1 MRLSQRGLLIVAL
14 IALLPGVFAP
24 PYAWGGEQ
32 AVVRDGAALFNA
44 KCSKCH
50 GTKGSGTD
58 KGPPLVH
65 RIYEPGHHADLSFHW
80 AVERG
85 VRAHHWGFGDMPPVE
100 GVSNDDVSAIIGY
113 IRGLQRE
120 AGIF

>member
-1 MRLSQRGLLIVAL
+1 MTFKQMKVFSAALFFLLAASFAL
-14 IALLPGVFAP
+14 AIASGNI
-24 PYAWGGEQ
+24 ET
-32 AVVRDGAALFNA
+32 VVRDGRALFNS

-50 GTKGSGTD
+50 GLKGVGTD

-65 RIYEPGHHADLSFHW
+65 KIYEPNHHADMSFYW
-80 AVERG
+80 AAERG

-100 GVSNDDVSAIIGY
+100 GVSKDDVAAMIRY
-113 IRGLQRE
+113 IRGLQKE

>member
-1 MRLSQRGLLIVAL
+1 MRVKQMKVLVAVLIF
-14 IALLPGVFAP
+14 LLPAVFVLAV
-24 PYAWGGEQ
+24 AFGNAETVVKDGE
-32 AVVRDGAALFNA
+32 ALFNS

-50 GTKGSGTD
+50 GLKGVGTD

-65 RIYEPGHHADLSFHW
+65 KIYEPNHHADLSFHW
-80 AVERG
+80 AAERG

-100 GVSNDDVSAIIGY
+100 GVSMDEVSAIIKY
-113 IRGLQRE
+113 IRGLQKE

>member
-1 MRLSQRGLLIVAL
+1 MTLKQMKVLSAAL
-14 IALLPGVFAP
+14 IFLLAAAFALEVASGNA
-24 PYAWGGEQ
+24 Q
-32 AVVRDGAALFNA
+32 TVVRDGAAIFNS

-50 GTKGSGTD
+50 GLKGVGTD

-65 RIYEPGHHADLSFHW
+65 KIYEPNHHADMSFYR
-80 AVERG
+80 AAERG

-100 GVSNDDVSAIIGY
+100 GVSKDDVSAIIKY
-113 IRGLQRE
+113 IRGLQKE

>member
-1 MRLSQRGLLIVAL
+1 MTLKQMKVLSAAL
-14 IALLPGVFAP
+14 ILLLAAVFASAVAP
-24 PYAWGGEQ
+24 GNAET
-32 AVVRDGAALFNA
+32 VVRDGSALFNS

-50 GTKGSGTD
+50 GLKGVGTD

-65 RIYEPGHHADLSFHW
+65 KIYEPNHHADMSFYR
-80 AVERG
+80 AAERG

-100 GVSNDDVSAIIGY
+100 GVSKDDVSAIIKY
-113 IRGLQRE
+113 IRGLQKE